1 MSGKLLLFG
10 FESLLNILA
19 LEGAVKP
26 FQVEL
31 VPVGRTDYNKPM
43 AVLAG
48 LDTLDAAAGPMQ
60 PYGGCWCCADWTI
73 SWMSCC
79 RLSAALGPG
88 RSV

>member
-1 MSGKLLLFG
+1 M
-10 FESLLNILA
+10 
-19 LEGAVKP
+19 KP

-48 LDTLDAAAGPMQ
+48 LDILDAAAGPMQ
-60 PYGGCWCCADWTI
+60 PYAGGPLGVGCWCCADWTI

-88 RSV
+88 RRSESSADGT